1 MRLWLLLAVAGF
13 VLIGHASAGD
23 QDPAKKQEANQMPP
37 FVALLLKG
45 GTDNFIKRFD
55 KNNDGVLTKDECP
68 PGLARIF
75 DRFDINH
82 DGKLDKQ
89 EIDKLHQTM
98 RQRFGNN
105 DNKKPAPPPN
115 KNPNNN
121 PANNNPQVERAVEK
135 LLEQMDTNKD
145 GRISKAEAK
154 GKLAEFFDQLDTNK
168 DGYLDKEEL
177 RRAATRFLAN
187 QGGKGGGLGAALQRR
202 GPEFDD
208 LDKNAD
214 GRLTR
219 EELKGTPFAD
229 HFDEIDANK
238 DGKIDPKEFRAY
250 LKKQAAQA
258 ADKSSEDSKSAKKPE
273 K

>member
-1 MRLWLLLAVAGF
+1 MRLWLLLAVVGLVF
-13 VLIGHASAGD
+13 IGPAFADD
-23 QDPAKKQEANQMPP
+23 QNSAKKQEANQMPP

-68 PGLARIF
+68 PGLAKIF

-89 EIDKLHQTM
+89 EIEKLHQAM
-98 RQRFGNN
+98 RQRFGDN
-105 DNKKPAPPPN
+105 NKKPAPTPN

-121 PANNNPQVERAVEK
+121 PNNNPQIDRVVEK

-145 GRISKAEAK
+145 GKISKAEAK

-219 EELKGTPFAD
+219 EELKGTPFAE
-229 HFDEIDANK
+229 HFDEIDTNK
-238 DGKIDPKEFRAY
+238 DGKIDPKEFQAY
-250 LKKQAAQA
+250 LKKQAAQN
-258 ADKSSEDSKSAKKPE
+258 ADKSSDDSKSAKKPE